1 VVLGGACGQGTPQR
15 RGNKGRGL
23 LSSDEA
29 SRLAGRPVRHMLSPI
44 AASVFALALSMPAHA
59 DWRALE
65 GLERDGALVSAL
77 ALDLDTGAVLEQLN
91 PDRRLTPASLTK
103 LAVAAATLNRW
114 SGDKAFETRLLARGT
129 LHSGELTGDVIL
141 DGEGDPTLEYHAL
154 LALAVQA
161 ASSGVTSVRGR
172 VVVNLAP
179 FAEVGCETHDRCG
192 ALVRSDTAFN
202 APLSSVGIDYG
213 NWCVSVQPTTAG
225 AAALVR
231 GCGVARLPIPVEGA
245 ITTSPAQSKKTFWV
259 ERATNA
265 GVDVL
270 RVGGQIPIA
279 AARERVYRAMSNP
292 AMGVGLLLRESLRE
306 VGVGAPGDVII
317 TQGALPSGVYALAQ
331 TEGLVLREQ
340 LGRMLRFSNNYIA
353 DVLTFDLAADI
364 TGRAPAGLADASK
377 GLSEFVQRAVRA
389 QSRTKVSAPLLLS
402 GSGLTPENELS
413 AHDLVALLA
422 YQYHDSRYFPAF
434 YGGLTVPRQAPF
446 GFLRQGTEAWLDRVA
461 LKTGT
466 MDEPHSVCGIAG
478 YLRKKSGGWIAFAT
492 IVNGSSLARHIPLY
506 KAMEASRTDL
516 ESVLARY

>member
-1 VVLGGACGQGTPQR
+1 MR
-15 RGNKGRGL
+15 R
-23 LSSDEA
+23 
-29 SRLAGRPVRHMLSPI
+29 V
-44 AASVFALALSMPAHA
+44 AAAALILCQSIPALADWPALQ
-59 DWRALE
+59 ALE
-65 GLERDGALVSAL
+65 RNGAAVTAL
-77 ALDLDTGAVLEQLN
+77 ALDLDSGAVLEQLN

-114 SGDKAFETRLLARGT
+114 SADKAFETRLMAHGV
-129 LHSGELTGDVIL
+129 LHSGELSGDVIF
-141 DGEGDPTLEYHAL
+141 DGEGDPTLEYHTL

-161 ASSGVTSVRGR
+161 AGAGVNSVRGR

-179 FAEVGCETHDRCG
+179 FADVGCETHDRCG
-192 ALVRSDTAFN
+192 ALLRSDTAFN
-202 APLSSVGIDYG
+202 APLSAVGIDYG
-213 NWCVSVQPTTAG
+213 NWCVSVQPSTVG

-245 ITTSPAQSKKTFWV
+245 INTSAAQSKKTFWV
-259 ERATNA
+259 ERATHA

-270 RVGGQIPIA
+270 RVGGQMPLGL
-279 AARERVYRAMSNP
+279 ARERVYRAMSNP

-306 VGVGAPGDVII
+306 VGVSVPGDVVV
-317 TQGALPSGVYALAQ
+317 TQGALPSGVFALAQ

-353 DVLTFDLAADI
+353 DVLTFDLAADM
-364 TGRAPAGLADASK
+364 TGRVPAGLADASK
-377 GLSEFVQRAVRA
+377 GLSEFVQHALRA
-389 QSRTKVSAPLLLS
+389 QSRTRISAPLLLS

-422 YQYHDSRYFPAF
+422 FQYHDSRHFPAF

-446 GFLRQGTEAWLDRVA
+446 GFLRQGSAAWLDRVA

-478 YLRKKSGGWIAFAT
+478 YVRKRNGGWIAFAA
-492 IVNGSSLARHIPLY
+492 IVNGSSAARHIPLY
-506 KAMEASRTDL
+506 KSMEASRSDL
-516 ESVLARY
+516 ETLLTHY

>member
-1 VVLGGACGQGTPQR
+1 
-15 RGNKGRGL
+15 L
-23 LSSDEA
+23 LSGSDA
-29 SRLAGRPVRHMLSPI
+29 LQRFRPACRLLRGI
-44 AASVFALALSMPAHA
+44 AASVPLWWPSMPAHA
-59 DWRALE
+59 DWQALE
-65 GLERDGALVSAL
+65 GLERGGAAVSAL
-77 ALDLDTGAVLEQLN
+77 ALDLDSGAVLQQLN

-114 SGDKAFETRLLARGT
+114 SGDKAFATRLLAHGT
-129 LHSGELTGDVIL
+129 LRAGELSGDVIF
-141 DGEGDPTLEYHAL
+141 DGEGDPTLEYHTL

-161 ASSGVTSVRGR
+161 AGAGVTSVRGR

-202 APLSSVGIDYG
+202 APLSAVGIDYG

-231 GCGVARLPIPVEGA
+231 GCGVARLPVPVEGTIA
-245 ITTSPAQSKKTFWV
+245 TSAAQSKKTFWV
-259 ERATNA
+259 ERATSA

-270 RVGGQIPIA
+270 RVGGQMPMDA
-279 AARERVYRAMSNP
+279 TRERVYRAMSNP

-306 VGVGAPGDVII
+306 VGVSVPGDVI
-317 TQGALPSGVYALAQ
+317 TTRGALPSGVFPLAQ
-331 TEGLVLREQ
+331 SEGLLLREQ

-353 DVLTFDLAADI
+353 DVLTFDLAADM
-364 TGRAPAGLADASK
+364 TGKAPTGLADASK
-377 GLSEFVQRAVRA
+377 GLSEFVQRALRV
-389 QSRTKVSAPLLLS
+389 QSHARTSAPLLLS

-478 YLRKKSGGWIAFAT
+478 YLRKRAGGWIAFAA
-492 IVNGSSLARHIPLY
+492 IVNGSSVARHIPLY

-516 ESVLARY
+516 ETLLARY

>member
-1 VVLGGACGQGTPQR
+1 MGRMLTSAAGALVL
-15 RGNKGRGL
+15 L
-23 LSSDEA
+23 LA
-29 SRLAGRPVRHMLSPI
+29 
-44 AASVFALALSMPAHA
+44 MPARA
-59 DWRALE
+59 DWQALE
-65 GLERDGALVSAL
+65 ALQRDGAVVSAL
-77 ALDLDTGAVLEQLN
+77 ALDLDTGAVLQQLN
-91 PDRRLTPASLTK
+91 PERRLTPASLTK

-114 SGDKAFETRLLARGT
+114 SGDKAFETRLLAHGT
-129 LHSGELTGDVIL
+129 LHSGELTGEVIL

-161 ASSGVTSVRGR
+161 AASVTSVRGR

-179 FAEVGCETHDRCG
+179 FADVGCETHDRCG

-202 APLSSVGIDYG
+202 APLSSVGVDYG
-213 NWCVSVQPTTAG
+213 NWCVSVQPDAVGT
-225 AAALVR
+225 AALVR
-231 GCGVARLPIPVEGA
+231 GCGVARLPIPVEGS
-245 ITTSPAQSKKTFWV
+245 ITTSAAQSKKTFWV

-265 GVDVL
+265 GIDVL
-270 RVGGQIPIA
+270 RVGGAIPVG

-292 AMGVGLLLRESLRE
+292 AQGVGLLLRESLRE
-306 VGVGAPGDVII
+306 IGVSVPGDVVI
-317 TQGALPSGVYALAQ
+317 TQGALPSGVFVLGQ

-353 DVLTFDLAADI
+353 DVLTFDLAADM
-364 TGRAPAGLADASK
+364 TGKSPAGLADASK
-377 GLSEFVQRAVRA
+377 GLSEFVQRALRA
-389 QSRTKVSAPLLLS
+389 QSRTHESAPLLLS

-446 GFLRQGTEAWLDRVA
+446 GFLRQGSEAWLDRVA

-478 YLRKKSGGWIAFAT
+478 YVRKKSGGLIAFTA
-492 IVNGSSLARHIPLY
+492 IVNGSATSRHIPLY
-506 KAMEASRTDL
+506 KAMQASRTDL
-516 ESVLARY
+516 EALLERY

>member
-1 VVLGGACGQGTPQR
+1 MTSDDGCVRVWRAIRRVVRNVATVSLILC
-15 RGNKGRGL
+15 
-23 LSSDEA
+23 S
-29 SRLAGRPVRHMLSPI
+29 
-44 AASVFALALSMPAHA
+44 ALPARA
-59 DWRALE
+59 DWGALQALE
-65 GLERDGALVSAL
+65 RNGAVVSAV
-77 ALDLDTGAVLEQLN
+77 ALDLDSGAVLQQLN

-114 SGDKAFETRLLARGT
+114 SADKAFETRLLGRGT
-129 LHSGELTGDVIL
+129 LRSGELTGDVIL
-141 DGEGDPTLEYHAL
+141 DGSGDPTLEYHAL

-161 ASSGVTSVRGR
+161 AGAGVTSIHGR

-179 FAEVGCETHDRCG
+179 FFEVGCETNDRCG

-202 APLSSVGIDYG
+202 APLSAVGVDYG
-213 NWCVSVQPTTAG
+213 NWCVSVQPTVAG
-225 AAALVR
+225 APALVR
-231 GCGVARLPIPVEGA
+231 GCGVARLPIPVEGS
-245 ITTSPAQSKKTFWV
+245 ITTSTAQSKKTFWV

-270 RVGGQIPIA
+270 RVGGQMPIGT
-279 AARERVYRAMSNP
+279 RERVYRAMSNP

-306 VGVGAPGDVII
+306 VGVSMPGDVVV
-317 TQGALPSGVYALAQ
+317 TQGALPSGVFTLAQ

-353 DVLTFDLAADI
+353 DVLTFDLAADM
-364 TGRAPAGLADASK
+364 TGKPPTGLADASK
-377 GLSEFVQRAVRA
+377 GLSDFVLRALRA
-389 QSRTKVSAPLLLS
+389 QSHARASAPLLTS

-422 YQYHDSRYFPAF
+422 YQYHDSRHFPAF

-446 GFLRQGTEAWLDRVA
+446 GFLRQGSEAWLDRVA

-478 YLRKKSGGWIAFAT
+478 YLRKRSGGWIAFAA
-492 IVNGSSLARHIPLY
+492 IVNGGSTTRHIPLY
-506 KAMEASRTDL
+506 KSMEASRTDL
-516 ESVLARY
+516 ETLLTHY